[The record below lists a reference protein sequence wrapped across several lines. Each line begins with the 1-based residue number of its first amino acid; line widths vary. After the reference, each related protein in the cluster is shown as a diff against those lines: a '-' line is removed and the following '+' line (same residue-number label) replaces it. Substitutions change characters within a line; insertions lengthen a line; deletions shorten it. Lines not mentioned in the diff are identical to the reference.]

1 MNRTL
6 PSDPEERKRYAE
18 ELFEF
23 YDKDKSGFLEINE
36 MLIVLNDI
44 MESIG
49 SNHKVNKRDVVKVME
64 LMDDNKDY
72 RISKT

>member
-1 MNRTL
+1 MF
-6 PSDPEERKRYAE
+6 A
-18 ELFEF
+18 F
-23 YDKDKSGFLEINE
+23 YDKDKSGYLEMSE

-64 LMDDNKDY
+64 LMDCNKDY
-72 RISKT
+72 RISNS